1 MSRGYYGIIND
12 TIYEM
17 IANEHNLRG
26 ITYAPRNAGSV
37 SSRCFGS
44 GRYDILVNLSN
55 LTENA
60 LSNQEV
66 VKNAIAKLET
76 DKTTEITGLNSDYS
90 KMIVNYRLISGTIDS
105 PKAVVD
111 EGAIVQHTGLKP
123 VLFPLGLTDDNE
135 YVSRWA
141 LSTGAVTFKRNY
153 VQSAPIGISRHR
165 ESNYV
170 LVIDRISLVQQ
181 KYTDIHERDEHP
193 SIAYY
198 NEPYPL
204 TNDFVVLYDTAT
216 AGIQI
221 DPIYLDTAPSEF
233 NIHIAIDMNDY
244 FVVADRT
251 DITSVLDKNTEANKP
266 SGDDGSTGTLDPDHK
281 DDKSDVDSEHG
292 GNSKPDT
299 PGSDSSETP
308 TPTPSESESKSDSSD
323 KSESNTDT
331 SQSESTKDSTSES
344 NTSTSETT
352 PSESTDHSESDASK
366 DDSQGSTTD
375 DKNNSQSASD
385 TAEPAPSESESQSQ
399 SNSETSTSETTP
411 SESQSTSES
420 KSESDTSTTPPTG
433 DTTGDHSA
441 SEDDAANHA

>member
-17 IANEHNLRG
+17 IADEHNLRG
-26 ITYAPRNAGSV
+26 IVYAPRNTGSV

-44 GRYDILVNLSN
+44 GRYDISVNLSN

-111 EGAIVQHTGLKP
+111 EGAIVQNTGLKP

-141 LSTGAVTFKRNY
+141 VSTGVVTFKRNY

-181 KYTDIHERDEHP
+181 KYTDIHERDDHP

-198 NEPYPL
+198 NDPYPL
-204 TNDFVVLYDTAT
+204 SKDFVVLYDTAT
-216 AGIQI
+216 AGFQI
-221 DPIYLDTAPSEF
+221 DPIYLDTAPTEF
-233 NIHIAIDMNDY
+233 DLHIAIDMNDY

-251 DITSVLDKNTEANKP
+251 DITSVLDKNAEADKP

-292 GNSKPDT
+292 GNSKPDAS
-299 PGSDSSETP
+299 GSDSSETP
-308 TPTPSESESKSDSSD
+308 TPSESESESKSDSND
-323 KSESNTDT
+323 KSESNSDT
-331 SQSESTKDSTSES
+331 STSES
-344 NTSTSETT
+344 T
-352 PSESTDHSESDASK
+352 PSESTDHSESDTSK

-385 TAEPAPSESESQSQ
+385 TAEPAPSTSESQSQ
-399 SNSETSTSETTP
+399 SNNETSTSETTP

-420 KSESDTSTTPPTG
+420 KSESQSTTPPTG
-433 DTTGDHSA
+433 DTTGEHTA
-441 SEDDAANHA
+441 SEAETADHA

>member
-17 IANEHNLRG
+17 IADEHNLRG
-26 ITYAPRNAGSV
+26 IVYAPRNTGSV

-44 GRYDILVNLSN
+44 GRYDISVNLSN

-66 VKNAIAKLET
+66 VKNAITKLET
-76 DKTTEITGLNSDYS
+76 DKTTEITGLNIDYS

-111 EGAIVQHTGLKP
+111 EGAIVQNTGLKP

-141 LSTGAVTFKRNY
+141 VSTGVVTFKRNY

-181 KYTDIHERDEHP
+181 KYADIHERDDHP

-198 NEPYPL
+198 NDPYPISK
-204 TNDFVVLYDTAT
+204 DFVVLYDTAT
-216 AGIQI
+216 AGFQI
-221 DPIYLDTAPSEF
+221 DPIYLDTAPTEF
-233 NIHIAIDMNDY
+233 DLHIAIDMNDY

-251 DITSVLDKNTEANKP
+251 DITSVLDKNAEADKP
-266 SGDDGSTGTLDPDHK
+266 SGDDGSTGTLDPDHN

-292 GNSKPDT
+292 GNSKPDA

-308 TPTPSESESKSDSSD
+308 TPTPSESKSDSND
-323 KSESNTDT
+323 KSESNSDT
-331 SQSESTKDSTSES
+331 STSES
-344 NTSTSETT
+344 T
-352 PSESTDHSESDASK
+352 PSESTDHSESDTSK

-385 TAEPAPSESESQSQ
+385 TAEPAPSTSESQSQ

-420 KSESDTSTTPPTG
+420 KSESDTSTTSPTG
-433 DTTGDHSA
+433 DTTGEHSA
-441 SEDDAANHA
+441 SEAETADHA

>member
-26 ITYAPRNAGSV
+26 IVYTPRNAGSV

-44 GRYDILVNLSN
+44 GRYDISVNLSN

-76 DKTTEITGLNSDYS
+76 DKTTEITGLNSEYS

-111 EGAIVQHTGLKP
+111 EGAIVQNTGLKP

-141 LSTGAVTFKRNY
+141 ASTGVVTFKRNY

-165 ESNYV
+165 QSNYV

-181 KYTDIHERDEHP
+181 KYTDIHERDDHP

-204 TNDFVVLYDTAT
+204 SKDFVVLYDTAT
-216 AGIQI
+216 AGFQI
-221 DPIYLDTAPSEF
+221 DPIYLDTAPTEF
-233 NIHIAIDMNDY
+233 DIHIAIDMNDY

-251 DITSVLDKNTEANKP
+251 DITSVLDKNAEANKP

-299 PGSDSSETP
+299 PGSDSSGTP
-308 TPTPSESESKSDSSD
+308 TPTPSESGGKNDSSD

-331 SQSESTKDSTSES
+331 S
-344 NTSTSETT
+344 TSETT
-352 PSESTDHSESDASK
+352 STESTDHSEVDTSK

-375 DKNNSQSASD
+375 AKNNSQSASD
-385 TAEPAPSESESQSQ
+385 TADPAPSTSESQSQ
-399 SNSETSTSETTP
+399 SNSE
-411 SESQSTSES
+411 S
-420 KSESDTSTTPPTG
+420 KSEGDTSTNPPTG

-441 SEDDAANHA
+441 SEDESADHA

>member
-26 ITYAPRNAGSV
+26 IVYAPRNAGSV

-44 GRYDILVNLSN
+44 GRYDISVNLSN

-76 DKTTEITGLNSDYS
+76 DKTTEITGLNSEYS

-111 EGAIVQHTGLKP
+111 EGAIVQNTGLKP

-141 LSTGAVTFKRNY
+141 ASTGVVTFKRNY

-165 ESNYV
+165 QSNYV

-181 KYTDIHERDEHP
+181 KYTDIHERDDHP

-204 TNDFVVLYDTAT
+204 SKDFVVLYDTAT
-216 AGIQI
+216 AGFQI
-221 DPIYLDTAPSEF
+221 DPIYLDTAPTEF
-233 NIHIAIDMNDY
+233 DIHIAIDMNDY

-251 DITSVLDKNTEANKP
+251 DITSILDKNAEANKP

-299 PGSDSSETP
+299 PGSDSSGTP
-308 TPTPSESESKSDSSD
+308 TPTPSESGGKNDSSD

-331 SQSESTKDSTSES
+331 S
-344 NTSTSETT
+344 TSETT
-352 PSESTDHSESDASK
+352 PTESTDHSELDTSK

-375 DKNNSQSASD
+375 AKNNSQSASD
-385 TAEPAPSESESQSQ
+385 TADPAPSTSESQSQ
-399 SNSETSTSETTP
+399 SNSE
-411 SESQSTSES
+411 S
-420 KSESDTSTTPPTG
+420 KSEGDTSTNPPTG

-441 SEDDAANHA
+441 SEDETADHA

>member
-17 IANEHNLRG
+17 IADEHNLRG
-26 ITYAPRNAGSV
+26 IVYAPRNTGSV

-44 GRYDILVNLSN
+44 GRYDISVNLSN

-111 EGAIVQHTGLKP
+111 EGAIVQNTGLKP

-141 LSTGAVTFKRNY
+141 VSTGVVTFKRNY

-181 KYTDIHERDEHP
+181 KYTDIHERDDHP

-198 NEPYPL
+198 NDPYPL
-204 TNDFVVLYDTAT
+204 SKDFVVLYDTAT
-216 AGIQI
+216 AGFQI
-221 DPIYLDTAPSEF
+221 DPIYLDTAPTEF
-233 NIHIAIDMNDY
+233 DLHIAIDMNDY

-251 DITSVLDKNTEANKP
+251 DITSVLDKNAEADKP
-266 SGDDGSTGTLDPDHK
+266 SGDDGSTGTLDPDHN

-292 GNSKPDT
+292 GNSKPDA

-308 TPTPSESESKSDSSD
+308 TPSESESESKSDSND
-323 KSESNTDT
+323 KSESNSDT
-331 SQSESTKDSTSES
+331 STSES
-344 NTSTSETT
+344 T
-352 PSESTDHSESDASK
+352 PSESTDHSESDTSK

-385 TAEPAPSESESQSQ
+385 TAEPAPSTSESQSQ
-399 SNSETSTSETTP
+399 NNSETSTSETTP

-420 KSESDTSTTPPTG
+420 KSESQSTTPPTG
-433 DTTGDHSA
+433 DTTGEHTA
-441 SEDDAANHA
+441 SEAETADHA

>member
-17 IANEHNLRG
+17 IADEHNLRG
-26 ITYAPRNAGSV
+26 IVYAPRNTGSV

-44 GRYDILVNLSN
+44 GRYDISVNLSN

-111 EGAIVQHTGLKP
+111 EGAIVQNTGLKP

-141 LSTGAVTFKRNY
+141 VSTGVVTFKRNY

-181 KYTDIHERDEHP
+181 KYTDIHERDDHP

-198 NEPYPL
+198 NDPYPL
-204 TNDFVVLYDTAT
+204 SKDFVVLYDTAT
-216 AGIQI
+216 AGFQI
-221 DPIYLDTAPSEF
+221 DPIYLDTAPTEF
-233 NIHIAIDMNDY
+233 DLHIAIDMNDY

-251 DITSVLDKNTEANKP
+251 DITSVLDKNAEADKP
-266 SGDDGSTGTLDPDHK
+266 SGDDGSTGTLDPDHN

-292 GNSKPDT
+292 GNSKPDAS
-299 PGSDSSETP
+299 GSDSSETP
-308 TPTPSESESKSDSSD
+308 TPSESESESKSDSND
-323 KSESNTDT
+323 KSESNSDT
-331 SQSESTKDSTSES
+331 STSES
-344 NTSTSETT
+344 T
-352 PSESTDHSESDASK
+352 PSESTDHSESDTSK

-385 TAEPAPSESESQSQ
+385 TAEPAPSTSESQSQ
-399 SNSETSTSETTP
+399 SNNETSTSETTP

-420 KSESDTSTTPPTG
+420 KSESQSTTPPTG
-433 DTTGDHSA
+433 DTTGEHTA
-441 SEDDAANHA
+441 SEAETADHA

>member
-17 IANEHNLRG
+17 IADEHNLRG
-26 ITYAPRNAGSV
+26 IVYAPRNTGSV

-44 GRYDILVNLSN
+44 GRYVISVNLSN

-111 EGAIVQHTGLKP
+111 EGAIVQNTGLKP

-141 LSTGAVTFKRNY
+141 VSTGVVTFKRNY

-181 KYTDIHERDEHP
+181 KYTDIHERDDHP

-198 NEPYPL
+198 NDPYPL
-204 TNDFVVLYDTAT
+204 SKDFVVLYDTAT
-216 AGIQI
+216 AGFQI
-221 DPIYLDTAPSEF
+221 DPIYLDTAPTEF
-233 NIHIAIDMNDY
+233 DLHIAIDMNDY

-251 DITSVLDKNTEANKP
+251 DITSVLDKNAEADKP
-266 SGDDGSTGTLDPDHK
+266 SGDDGSTGTLDPDHN

-292 GNSKPDT
+292 GNSKPDA

-308 TPTPSESESKSDSSD
+308 TPTPSESESKSDSND
-323 KSESNTDT
+323 KSESNSDT
-331 SQSESTKDSTSES
+331 STSES
-344 NTSTSETT
+344 T
-352 PSESTDHSESDASK
+352 PSESTDHSESDTSK

-385 TAEPAPSESESQSQ
+385 TAEPAPSTSESQSQ
-399 SNSETSTSETTP
+399 SNNETSTSETTP

-420 KSESDTSTTPPTG
+420 KSESQSTTPPTG
-433 DTTGDHSA
+433 DTTGEHTA
-441 SEDDAANHA
+441 SEAETADHA

>member
-17 IANEHNLRG
+17 IADEHNLRG
-26 ITYAPRNAGSV
+26 IVYAPRNTGSV

-44 GRYDILVNLSN
+44 GRYDISVNLSN

-111 EGAIVQHTGLKP
+111 EGAIVQNTGLKP

-141 LSTGAVTFKRNY
+141 VSTGVVTFKRNY

-181 KYTDIHERDEHP
+181 KYTDIHERDDHP

-198 NEPYPL
+198 NDPYPL
-204 TNDFVVLYDTAT
+204 SKDFVVLYDTAT
-216 AGIQI
+216 AGFQI
-221 DPIYLDTAPSEF
+221 DPIYLDTAPTEF
-233 NIHIAIDMNDY
+233 DLHIAIDMNDY

-251 DITSVLDKNTEANKP
+251 DITSVLDKNAEADKP
-266 SGDDGSTGTLDPDHK
+266 SGDDGSTGTLDPDHN

-292 GNSKPDT
+292 GNSKPDA
-299 PGSDSSETP
+299 PGSDSSETH
-308 TPTPSESESKSDSSD
+308 TPTPSESESNSDSND
-323 KSESNTDT
+323 KSESNSDT
-331 SQSESTKDSTSES
+331 STSES
-344 NTSTSETT
+344 T
-352 PSESTDHSESDASK
+352 PSESTDHSESDTSK

-385 TAEPAPSESESQSQ
+385 TAEPAPSTSESQSQ
-399 SNSETSTSETTP
+399 SNNETSTSETTP

-420 KSESDTSTTPPTG
+420 KSESQSTTPPTG
-433 DTTGDHSA
+433 DTTGEHTA
-441 SEDDAANHA
+441 SEAETADHA

>member
-26 ITYAPRNAGSV
+26 IVYVPRNAGSV

-44 GRYDILVNLSN
+44 GRYDISVNLSN

-76 DKTTEITGLNSDYS
+76 DKTTEITGLNSEYS

-111 EGAIVQHTGLKP
+111 EGAIVQNTGLKP
-123 VLFPLGLTDDNE
+123 VLFQLGLTDDNE

-141 LSTGAVTFKRNY
+141 ASTGVVTFKRNY

-165 ESNYV
+165 QSNYV

-181 KYTDIHERDEHP
+181 KYTDIHERDDHP

-204 TNDFVVLYDTAT
+204 SKDFVVLYDTAT
-216 AGIQI
+216 AGFQI
-221 DPIYLDTAPSEF
+221 DPIYLDTAPTEF
-233 NIHIAIDMNDY
+233 DIHIAIDMNDY

-251 DITSVLDKNTEANKP
+251 DITSVLDKNAEANRP

-299 PGSDSSETP
+299 PGSDSSGTP
-308 TPTPSESESKSDSSD
+308 TPTPSESGGKNDSSD

-331 SQSESTKDSTSES
+331 S
-344 NTSTSETT
+344 TSETT
-352 PSESTDHSESDASK
+352 PTESTDHSEFDTSK

-375 DKNNSQSASD
+375 AKNNSQSASD
-385 TAEPAPSESESQSQ
+385 TADPAPSTSESQSQ
-399 SNSETSTSETTP
+399 SNSE
-411 SESQSTSES
+411 S
-420 KSESDTSTTPPTG
+420 KSEGDTSTNPPTG

-441 SEDDAANHA
+441 SEDETADHA

>member
-26 ITYAPRNAGSV
+26 IVYAPRNAGSV

-44 GRYDILVNLSN
+44 GRYDISVNLSN

-76 DKTTEITGLNSDYS
+76 DKTTEITGLNSEYS

-111 EGAIVQHTGLKP
+111 EGAIVQNTGLKP

-141 LSTGAVTFKRNY
+141 ASTGVVTFKRNY

-165 ESNYV
+165 QSNYV

-181 KYTDIHERDEHP
+181 KYTDIHERDDHP

-204 TNDFVVLYDTAT
+204 SKDFVVLYDTAT
-216 AGIQI
+216 AGFQI
-221 DPIYLDTAPSEF
+221 DPIYLDTAPTEF
-233 NIHIAIDMNDY
+233 DIHIAIDMNDY

-251 DITSVLDKNTEANKP
+251 DITSVLDKNAEANKP

-299 PGSDSSETP
+299 PGSDSSGTP
-308 TPTPSESESKSDSSD
+308 TPTPSESGGKNDSSD

-331 SQSESTKDSTSES
+331 S
-344 NTSTSETT
+344 TSETT
-352 PSESTDHSESDASK
+352 PTESTDHSEFDTSK

-375 DKNNSQSASD
+375 AKNNSQSASD
-385 TAEPAPSESESQSQ
+385 TAEPASSTSESQSQ
-399 SNSETSTSETTP
+399 SNSE
-411 SESQSTSES
+411 S
-420 KSESDTSTTPPTG
+420 KSEGDTSTTPPTG

-441 SEDDAANHA
+441 SEDETADHA

>member
-17 IANEHNLRG
+17 IADEHNLRG
-26 ITYAPRNAGSV
+26 IVYAPRNTGSV

-44 GRYDILVNLSN
+44 GRYDISVNLSN

-111 EGAIVQHTGLKP
+111 EGAIVQNSGLKP

-141 LSTGAVTFKRNY
+141 VSTGVVTFKRNY

-181 KYTDIHERDEHP
+181 KYTDIHERDDHP

-198 NEPYPL
+198 NDPYPL
-204 TNDFVVLYDTAT
+204 SKDFVVLYDTAT
-216 AGIQI
+216 AGFQI
-221 DPIYLDTAPSEF
+221 DPIYLDTAPTEF
-233 NIHIAIDMNDY
+233 DLHIAIDMNDY

-251 DITSVLDKNTEANKP
+251 DITSVLDKNVEADKP
-266 SGDDGSTGTLDPDHK
+266 SGDDGSTGTLDPDHN

-292 GNSKPDT
+292 GNSKPDA

-308 TPTPSESESKSDSSD
+308 TPTPSESESESKSDSND
-323 KSESNTDT
+323 KSESNSDT
-331 SQSESTKDSTSES
+331 STSES
-344 NTSTSETT
+344 T
-352 PSESTDHSESDASK
+352 PSESTDHSESDTSK

-385 TAEPAPSESESQSQ
+385 TAEPAPSTSESQSQ

-420 KSESDTSTTPPTG
+420 KSESDTSTTSPTG
-433 DTTGDHSA
+433 DTTGAHSA
-441 SEDDAANHA
+441 SEAETADHA

>member
-17 IANEHNLRG
+17 IADEHNLRG
-26 ITYAPRNAGSV
+26 IVYAPRNTGSV

-44 GRYDILVNLSN
+44 GRYDISVNLSN

-111 EGAIVQHTGLKP
+111 EGAIVQNTGLKP

-141 LSTGAVTFKRNY
+141 VSTGVVTFKRNY

-181 KYTDIHERDEHP
+181 KYTDIHERDDHP

-198 NEPYPL
+198 NDPYPL
-204 TNDFVVLYDTAT
+204 SKDFVVLYDTAT
-216 AGIQI
+216 AGFQI
-221 DPIYLDTAPSEF
+221 DPIYLDTAPTEF
-233 NIHIAIDMNDY
+233 DLHIAIDMNDY

-251 DITSVLDKNTEANKP
+251 DITSVLDKNAEADKP
-266 SGDDGSTGTLDPDHK
+266 SGDDGSTGTLDPDHN

-292 GNSKPDT
+292 GNSKPDA

-308 TPTPSESESKSDSSD
+308 TSTPSESESKSDSND
-323 KSESNTDT
+323 KSESNSDT
-331 SQSESTKDSTSES
+331 STSES
-344 NTSTSETT
+344 T
-352 PSESTDHSESDASK
+352 PSESTDHSESDTSK

-385 TAEPAPSESESQSQ
+385 TAEPASSTSESQSQ
-399 SNSETSTSETTP
+399 SNNETSTSETTP

-420 KSESDTSTTPPTG
+420 KSESQSTTPPTG
-433 DTTGDHSA
+433 DTTGEHTA
-441 SEDDAANHA
+441 SEAETADHA

>member
-26 ITYAPRNAGSV
+26 IVYAPRNAGSV

-44 GRYDILVNLSN
+44 GRYDISVNLSN

-76 DKTTEITGLNSDYS
+76 DKTTEITGLNSEYS

-111 EGAIVQHTGLKP
+111 EGAIVQNTGLKP

-141 LSTGAVTFKRNY
+141 ASTGVVTFKRNY

-165 ESNYV
+165 QSSYV

-181 KYTDIHERDEHP
+181 KYTDIHERDDHP

-204 TNDFVVLYDTAT
+204 SKDFVVLYDTAT
-216 AGIQI
+216 AGFQI
-221 DPIYLDTAPSEF
+221 DPIYLDTAPTEF
-233 NIHIAIDMNDY
+233 DIHIAIDMNDY

-251 DITSVLDKNTEANKP
+251 DITSVLDKNAEANKP

-292 GNSKPDT
+292 GNSKP
-299 PGSDSSETP
+299 ETP
-308 TPTPSESESKSDSSD
+308 TPTPSESGGKSDSSD

-331 SQSESTKDSTSES
+331 STSEI
-344 NTSTSETT
+344 T
-352 PSESTDHSESDASK
+352 PSESMNHSKSDTSK
-366 DDSQGSTTD
+366 DDSQRSTTD

-385 TAEPAPSESESQSQ
+385 TAEPEPSTSESQSQ
-399 SNSETSTSETTP
+399 SN
-411 SESQSTSES
+411 SES

-441 SEDDAANHA
+441 SEDGTADHA

>member
-26 ITYAPRNAGSV
+26 IVYAPRNAGSV

-44 GRYDILVNLSN
+44 GRYDISVNLSN

-76 DKTTEITGLNSDYS
+76 DKTTEITGLNSEYS

-111 EGAIVQHTGLKP
+111 EGAIVQNTGLKP

-141 LSTGAVTFKRNY
+141 TSTGVVTFKRNY

-165 ESNYV
+165 EGNYV

-181 KYTDIHERDEHP
+181 KYTDIHERDDHP

-198 NEPYPL
+198 NDPYPL
-204 TNDFVVLYDTAT
+204 SKDFVVLYDTAT
-216 AGIQI
+216 AGFHI
-221 DPIYLDTAPSEF
+221 DPIYLDTAPTEF
-233 NIHIAIDMNDY
+233 DLHIAIDMNDY

-251 DITSVLDKNTEANKP
+251 DITSVLDKNAEANKP

-299 PGSDSSETP
+299 PGPGSSEPP
-308 TPTPSESESKSDSSD
+308 TTTPSG
-323 KSESNTDT
+323 SESNT
-331 SQSESTKDSTSES
+331 TK
-344 NTSTSETT
+344 
-352 PSESTDHSESDASK
+352 PTDHPESGGSK
-366 DDSQGSTTD
+366 DDSQGGTTD
-375 DKNNSQSASD
+375 GKNNSQSASD
-385 TAEPAPSESESQSQ
+385 TAEPAPS
-399 SNSETSTSETTP
+399 TSTSE
-411 SESQSTSES
+411 SHSQSTSES
-420 KSESDTSTTPPTG
+420 TSEHDTSVNPPTG

-441 SEDDAANHA
+441 SEDDATDHV

>member
-17 IANEHNLRG
+17 IADEHNLRG
-26 ITYAPRNAGSV
+26 IVYAPRNTGSV

-44 GRYDILVNLSN
+44 GRYDISVNLSN

-111 EGAIVQHTGLKP
+111 EGAIVQNTGLKP

-141 LSTGAVTFKRNY
+141 VSTGVVTFKRNY

-181 KYTDIHERDEHP
+181 KYTDIHERDDHP

-198 NEPYPL
+198 NDPYPL
-204 TNDFVVLYDTAT
+204 SKDFVVLYDTAT
-216 AGIQI
+216 AGFQI
-221 DPIYLDTAPSEF
+221 DPIYLDTAPAEF
-233 NIHIAIDMNDY
+233 DLHIAIDMNDY

-251 DITSVLDKNTEANKP
+251 DITSVLDKNAEADKP
-266 SGDDGSTGTLDPDHK
+266 SGDDGSTGTLDPDHN

-292 GNSKPDT
+292 GNSKPDA

-308 TPTPSESESKSDSSD
+308 TPSESESESKSDSND
-323 KSESNTDT
+323 KSESNSDT
-331 SQSESTKDSTSES
+331 STSES
-344 NTSTSETT
+344 T
-352 PSESTDHSESDASK
+352 PSESTDHSESDTSK

-385 TAEPAPSESESQSQ
+385 TAEPAPSTSESQSQ
-399 SNSETSTSETTP
+399 NNSETSTSETTP

-420 KSESDTSTTPPTG
+420 KSESQSTTPPTG
-433 DTTGDHSA
+433 DTTGEHTA
-441 SEDDAANHA
+441 SEAETADHA

>member
-26 ITYAPRNAGSV
+26 IVYAPRNAGSV

-44 GRYDILVNLSN
+44 GRYDISVNLSN

-76 DKTTEITGLNSDYS
+76 DKTTEITGLNSEYS

-111 EGAIVQHTGLKP
+111 EGAIVQNTGLKP

-141 LSTGAVTFKRNY
+141 ASTGVVTFKRNY

-165 ESNYV
+165 QSNYV

-181 KYTDIHERDEHP
+181 KYTDIHERDDHP

-204 TNDFVVLYDTAT
+204 SKDFVVLYDTAT
-216 AGIQI
+216 AGFQI
-221 DPIYLDTAPSEF
+221 DPIYLDTAPTEF
-233 NIHIAIDMNDY
+233 DIHIAIDMNDY

-251 DITSVLDKNTEANKP
+251 DITSVLDKNAEANKP

-308 TPTPSESESKSDSSD
+308 TPTPSESGGKNDSSD

-331 SQSESTKDSTSES
+331 S
-344 NTSTSETT
+344 TSETT
-352 PSESTDHSESDASK
+352 PTESTDHSEFDTSK

-375 DKNNSQSASD
+375 AKNNSQSASD
-385 TAEPAPSESESQSQ
+385 TAEPAPSTSESQSQ
-399 SNSETSTSETTP
+399 SNSE
-411 SESQSTSES
+411 S
-420 KSESDTSTTPPTG
+420 KSEGDTSTTPPTG

-441 SEDDAANHA
+441 SEDETADHA

>member
-17 IANEHNLRG
+17 IADEHNLRG
-26 ITYAPRNAGSV
+26 IVYAPRNTGSV

-44 GRYDILVNLSN
+44 GRYDISVNLSN

-66 VKNAIAKLET
+66 VKNAITKLET
-76 DKTTEITGLNSDYS
+76 DKTTEITGLNIDYS

-111 EGAIVQHTGLKP
+111 EGAIVQNSGLKP

-141 LSTGAVTFKRNY
+141 VSTGVVTFKRNY

-181 KYTDIHERDEHP
+181 KYTDIHERDDHP

-198 NEPYPL
+198 NDPYPL
-204 TNDFVVLYDTAT
+204 SKDFVVLYDTAT
-216 AGIQI
+216 AGFQI
-221 DPIYLDTAPSEF
+221 DPIYLDTAPTEF
-233 NIHIAIDMNDY
+233 DLHIAIDMNDY

-251 DITSVLDKNTEANKP
+251 DITSVLDKNAEADKP
-266 SGDDGSTGTLDPDHK
+266 SGDDGSTGTLDPDHN

-292 GNSKPDT
+292 GNSKPDA

-308 TPTPSESESKSDSSD
+308 TPTPSESESKSDSND
-323 KSESNTDT
+323 KSESNSDT
-331 SQSESTKDSTSES
+331 STSES
-344 NTSTSETT
+344 T
-352 PSESTDHSESDASK
+352 PSESTDHSESDTSK
-366 DDSQGSTTD
+366 DDSQGSATD

-385 TAEPAPSESESQSQ
+385 TAEPAPSTSESQSQ
-399 SNSETSTSETTP
+399 SNNETSTSETTP

-420 KSESDTSTTPPTG
+420 KSESQSTTPPTG
-433 DTTGDHSA
+433 DTTGEHTA
-441 SEDDAANHA
+441 SEAETADHA

>member
-17 IANEHNLRG
+17 IADEHNLRG
-26 ITYAPRNAGSV
+26 IVYAPRNTGSV

-44 GRYDILVNLSN
+44 GRYDISVNLSN

-111 EGAIVQHTGLKP
+111 EGAIVQNTGLKP

-141 LSTGAVTFKRNY
+141 VSSGVVTFKRNY

-181 KYTDIHERDEHP
+181 KYTDIHEHDDHP

-198 NEPYPL
+198 NDPYPL
-204 TNDFVVLYDTAT
+204 SKDFVVLYDTAT
-216 AGIQI
+216 AGFQI
-221 DPIYLDTAPSEF
+221 DPIYLDTAPTEF
-233 NIHIAIDMNDY
+233 DLHIAIDMNDY

-251 DITSVLDKNTEANKP
+251 DITSVLDKNADADKP
-266 SGDDGSTGTLDPDHK
+266 SGDDGSTGTLDPDHN

-292 GNSKPDT
+292 GNSKPDA

-308 TPTPSESESKSDSSD
+308 TPTPSESESKSDSND
-323 KSESNTDT
+323 KSESNSDT
-331 SQSESTKDSTSES
+331 STSES
-344 NTSTSETT
+344 T
-352 PSESTDHSESDASK
+352 PSESTDHSESDTSK

-385 TAEPAPSESESQSQ
+385 TAEPAPSTSESQSQ
-399 SNSETSTSETTP
+399 SNNETSTSETTP

-420 KSESDTSTTPPTG
+420 KSESQSTTPPTG
-433 DTTGDHSA
+433 DTTGEHTA
-441 SEDDAANHA
+441 SEAETADHA

>member
-44 GRYDILVNLSN
+44 ARYDILVNLSN

-76 DKTTEITGLNSDYS
+76 DKTTEITGLNNDYS

-216 AGIQI
+216 EGIQI
-221 DPIYLDTAPSEF
+221 DPIYFDTAPSEF
-233 NIHIAIDMNDY
+233 SLHIAIDMNDY

-251 DITSVLDKNTEANKP
+251 DITSVLDKNAEANKP

-281 DDKSDVDSEHG
+281 DDKSDIDSEHG

-299 PGSDSSETP
+299 PGSDSSE

-344 NTSTSETT
+344 NASTSETA

-385 TAEPAPSESESQSQ
+385 TAEPAPSTSESQSQ
-399 SNSETSTSETTP
+399 SNSETSTSETKP

-420 KSESDTSTTPPTG
+420 KSESDTTTTPPTG

-441 SEDDAANHA
+441 SEDDAAEHA

>member
-17 IANEHNLRG
+17 IADEHNLRG
-26 ITYAPRNAGSV
+26 IVYAPRNTGSV

-44 GRYDILVNLSN
+44 GRYDISVNLSN

-111 EGAIVQHTGLKP
+111 EGAIVQNTGLKP

-141 LSTGAVTFKRNY
+141 VSTGVVTFKRNY

-181 KYTDIHERDEHP
+181 KYTDIHERDDHP

-198 NEPYPL
+198 NDPYPL
-204 TNDFVVLYDTAT
+204 SKDFVVLYDTAT
-216 AGIQI
+216 AGFQI
-221 DPIYLDTAPSEF
+221 DPIYLDTAPTEF
-233 NIHIAIDMNDY
+233 DLHIAIDMNDY

-251 DITSVLDKNTEANKP
+251 DITSVLDKNAEADKP
-266 SGDDGSTGTLDPDHK
+266 SGDDGSTGTLDPDHN

-292 GNSKPDT
+292 GNSKPDAS
-299 PGSDSSETP
+299 GSDSSETP
-308 TPTPSESESKSDSSD
+308 TPSESESESKSDSND
-323 KSESNTDT
+323 KSESNSDT
-331 SQSESTKDSTSES
+331 STSES
-344 NTSTSETT
+344 T
-352 PSESTDHSESDASK
+352 PSESTDHSESDTSK

-385 TAEPAPSESESQSQ
+385 TAEPAPSTSESQSQ
-399 SNSETSTSETTP
+399 NNSETSTSETTP

-420 KSESDTSTTPPTG
+420 KSESQSTTPPTG
-433 DTTGDHSA
+433 DTTGEHSA
-441 SEDDAANHA
+441 SEAETADHA

>member
-26 ITYAPRNAGSV
+26 IVYAPRNAGSV

-44 GRYDILVNLSN
+44 GRYDISVNLSN

-76 DKTTEITGLNSDYS
+76 DKTTEITGLNSEYS

-111 EGAIVQHTGLKP
+111 EGAIVQNTGLKP

-141 LSTGAVTFKRNY
+141 ASTGVVTFKRNY

-165 ESNYV
+165 QSNYV

-181 KYTDIHERDEHP
+181 KYTDIHERDDHP
-193 SIAYY
+193 SVAYY

-204 TNDFVVLYDTAT
+204 SKDFVVLYDTAT
-216 AGIQI
+216 AGFQI
-221 DPIYLDTAPSEF
+221 DPIYLDTAPTEF
-233 NIHIAIDMNDY
+233 DIHIAIDMNDY

-251 DITSVLDKNTEANKP
+251 DITSVLDKNAEANKP

-292 GNSKPDT
+292 GNSKPDA
-299 PGSDSSETP
+299 PGSDSSGTP
-308 TPTPSESESKSDSSD
+308 TPTPSENGGKNDSSD

-331 SQSESTKDSTSES
+331 S
-344 NTSTSETT
+344 TSETSQT
-352 PSESTDHSESDASK
+352 ESTDHSEFDTSK

-375 DKNNSQSASD
+375 VKNNSQSASD
-385 TAEPAPSESESQSQ
+385 TAEPAPSTSESQSQ
-399 SNSETSTSETTP
+399 SNSE
-411 SESQSTSES
+411 S
-420 KSESDTSTTPPTG
+420 KSEGDTSTTPPTG

-441 SEDDAANHA
+441 SEDETADHA

>member
-17 IANEHNLRG
+17 IANEHNLHG
-26 ITYAPRNAGSV
+26 IVYAPRNAGSV

-44 GRYDILVNLSN
+44 GRYDISVNLSN

-76 DKTTEITGLNSDYS
+76 DKTTEITGLNSEYS

-111 EGAIVQHTGLKP
+111 EGAIVQNTGLKP

-141 LSTGAVTFKRNY
+141 ASTGVVTFKRNY

-165 ESNYV
+165 QSSYV

-181 KYTDIHERDEHP
+181 KYTDIHERDDHP

-204 TNDFVVLYDTAT
+204 SKDFVVLYDTAT
-216 AGIQI
+216 AGFQI
-221 DPIYLDTAPSEF
+221 DPIYLDTAPTEF
-233 NIHIAIDMNDY
+233 DIHIAIDMNDY

-251 DITSVLDKNTEANKP
+251 DITSVLDKNAEANKP

-292 GNSKPDT
+292 GNSKP
-299 PGSDSSETP
+299 ETP
-308 TPTPSESESKSDSSD
+308 TPTPSESGGKSDSSD

-331 SQSESTKDSTSES
+331 STSEI
-344 NTSTSETT
+344 T
-352 PSESTDHSESDASK
+352 PSESMNHSKSDTSK

-385 TAEPAPSESESQSQ
+385 TAEPEPSTSESQSQ
-399 SNSETSTSETTP
+399 SNSE
-411 SESQSTSES
+411 S
-420 KSESDTSTTPPTG
+420 KSESDTTTTPPTG

-441 SEDDAANHA
+441 SEDETADHA

>member
-26 ITYAPRNAGSV
+26 IVYAPRNAGSV

-44 GRYDILVNLSN
+44 GRYDISVNLSN

-76 DKTTEITGLNSDYS
+76 DKTTEITGLNSEYS

-111 EGAIVQHTGLKP
+111 EGAIVQNTGLKP

-141 LSTGAVTFKRNY
+141 ASTGVVTFKRNY

-165 ESNYV
+165 QSNYV

-181 KYTDIHERDEHP
+181 KYTDIHERDDHP

-204 TNDFVVLYDTAT
+204 SKDFVVLYDTAT
-216 AGIQI
+216 AGFQI
-221 DPIYLDTAPSEF
+221 DPIYLDTAPTEF
-233 NIHIAIDMNDY
+233 DIHIAIDMNDY

-251 DITSVLDKNTEANKP
+251 DITSVLDKNAEANEP

-299 PGSDSSETP
+299 PGSDSSGTP
-308 TPTPSESESKSDSSD
+308 TPTPSESGGKNDSSD

-331 SQSESTKDSTSES
+331 S
-344 NTSTSETT
+344 TSETT
-352 PSESTDHSESDASK
+352 PTESTDHSEFDTCK

-375 DKNNSQSASD
+375 AKNNSQSASD
-385 TAEPAPSESESQSQ
+385 TAEPAPSTSESQSQ
-399 SNSETSTSETTP
+399 SNSE
-411 SESQSTSES
+411 S
-420 KSESDTSTTPPTG
+420 KSEGDTSTTPPTG

-441 SEDDAANHA
+441 SEDETADHA

>member
-17 IANEHNLRG
+17 IADEHNLRG
-26 ITYAPRNAGSV
+26 IVYAPRNTGSV

-44 GRYDILVNLSN
+44 GRYDISVNLSN

-111 EGAIVQHTGLKP
+111 EGAIVQNTGLKP

-141 LSTGAVTFKRNY
+141 VSTGVVTFKRNY

-181 KYTDIHERDEHP
+181 KYTDIHEHDDHP

-198 NEPYPL
+198 NDPYPL
-204 TNDFVVLYDTAT
+204 SKDFVVLYDTAT
-216 AGIQI
+216 AGFQI
-221 DPIYLDTAPSEF
+221 DPIYLDTAPTEF
-233 NIHIAIDMNDY
+233 DLHIAIDMNDY

-251 DITSVLDKNTEANKP
+251 DITSVLDKNAEADKP
-266 SGDDGSTGTLDPDHK
+266 SGDDGSTGTLDPDHN

-292 GNSKPDT
+292 GNSKPDA

-308 TPTPSESESKSDSSD
+308 TPTPSESESKSDSND
-323 KSESNTDT
+323 KSESNSDT
-331 SQSESTKDSTSES
+331 STSES
-344 NTSTSETT
+344 T
-352 PSESTDHSESDASK
+352 PSESTDHSESDTSK

-385 TAEPAPSESESQSQ
+385 TAEPAPSTSESQSQ
-399 SNSETSTSETTP
+399 SNNETSTSETTP

-420 KSESDTSTTPPTG
+420 KSESQSTTPPTG
-433 DTTGDHSA
+433 DTTGEHTA
-441 SEDDAANHA
+441 SEAETADHA

>member
-17 IANEHNLRG
+17 IADEHNLRG
-26 ITYAPRNAGSV
+26 IVYAPRNTGSV

-44 GRYDILVNLSN
+44 GRYDISVNLSN

-111 EGAIVQHTGLKP
+111 EGAIVQNTGLKP

-141 LSTGAVTFKRNY
+141 VSTGVVTFKRNY

-181 KYTDIHERDEHP
+181 KYTDIHERDDHP

-198 NEPYPL
+198 NDPYPL
-204 TNDFVVLYDTAT
+204 SKDFVVLYDTAT
-216 AGIQI
+216 AGFQI
-221 DPIYLDTAPSEF
+221 DPIYLDTAPTEF
-233 NIHIAIDMNDY
+233 DLHIAIDMNDY

-251 DITSVLDKNTEANKP
+251 DITSVLDKNAEADKP
-266 SGDDGSTGTLDPDHK
+266 SGDDGSTGTLDPDHN

-292 GNSKPDT
+292 GNSKPDA

-308 TPTPSESESKSDSSD
+308 TPSESESESKSDSND
-323 KSESNTDT
+323 KSESNSDT
-331 SQSESTKDSTSES
+331 STSES
-344 NTSTSETT
+344 T
-352 PSESTDHSESDASK
+352 PSESTDHSESDTSK

-385 TAEPAPSESESQSQ
+385 TAEPAPSTSESQSQ
-399 SNSETSTSETTP
+399 SNNETSTSETTP

-420 KSESDTSTTPPTG
+420 KSESQSTTPPTG
-433 DTTGDHSA
+433 DTTGEHTA
-441 SEDDAANHA
+441 SEAETADHA

>member
-26 ITYAPRNAGSV
+26 IVYAPRNAGSV

-44 GRYDILVNLSN
+44 GRYDISVNLSN

-76 DKTTEITGLNSDYS
+76 DKTTEITGLNSEYS

-111 EGAIVQHTGLKP
+111 EGAIVQNTGLKP

-141 LSTGAVTFKRNY
+141 TSTGVVTFKRNY

-181 KYTDIHERDEHP
+181 KYTDIHERDDHP

-198 NEPYPL
+198 NDPYPL
-204 TNDFVVLYDTAT
+204 SKDFVVLYDTAT
-216 AGIQI
+216 AGFHI
-221 DPIYLDTAPSEF
+221 DPIYLDTAPTEF
-233 NIHIAIDMNDY
+233 DLHIAIDMNDY

-251 DITSVLDKNTEANKP
+251 DITSVLDKNVEANKP

-308 TPTPSESESKSDSSD
+308 TPTPSESEGKSDSSD
-323 KSESNTDT
+323 KSKSNTDT
-331 SQSESTKDSTSES
+331 STSEITQSE
-344 NTSTSETT
+344 
-352 PSESTDHSESDASK
+352 PTDHSESDTSK

-375 DKNNSQSASD
+375 GKNKSQSASD
-385 TAEPAPSESESQSQ
+385 TAEPAPSTSESQSQ
-399 SNSETSTSETTP
+399 SNSETSTSEPKP

-420 KSESDTSTTPPTG
+420 NSESDTSTTPTTG

-441 SEDDAANHA
+441 SEDETADHV

>member
-17 IANEHNLRG
+17 IADEHNLRG
-26 ITYAPRNAGSV
+26 IVYAPRNTGSV

-44 GRYDILVNLSN
+44 GRYDISVNLSN

-111 EGAIVQHTGLKP
+111 EGAIVQNTGLKP

-141 LSTGAVTFKRNY
+141 VSTGVVTFKRNY

-181 KYTDIHERDEHP
+181 KYTDIHERDDHP

-198 NEPYPL
+198 NDPYPL
-204 TNDFVVLYDTAT
+204 SKDFVVLYDTAT
-216 AGIQI
+216 AGFQI
-221 DPIYLDTAPSEF
+221 DPIYLDTTPTEF
-233 NIHIAIDMNDY
+233 DLHITIDMNDY

-251 DITSVLDKNTEANKP
+251 DITSVLDKNAEADKP
-266 SGDDGSTGTLDPDHK
+266 SGDDGSTGTLDPDHN

-292 GNSKPDT
+292 GNSKPDA

-308 TPTPSESESKSDSSD
+308 TPTPSESESESKSDSND
-323 KSESNTDT
+323 KSESNSDT
-331 SQSESTKDSTSES
+331 STSES
-344 NTSTSETT
+344 T
-352 PSESTDHSESDASK
+352 PSESTDHSESDTSK
-366 DDSQGSTTD
+366 DDSEGSTTD

-385 TAEPAPSESESQSQ
+385 TAEPAPSTSESQSQ
-399 SNSETSTSETTP
+399 SNNETSTSETTP

-420 KSESDTSTTPPTG
+420 KSESQSTTPPTG
-433 DTTGDHSA
+433 DTTGEHTA
-441 SEDDAANHA
+441 SEAETADHA

>member
-17 IANEHNLRG
+17 IANDHNLRG
-26 ITYAPRNAGSV
+26 IVYAPRNAGSV

-44 GRYDILVNLSN
+44 GRYDISVNLSN

-76 DKTTEITGLNSDYS
+76 DKTTEITGLNSEYS

-111 EGAIVQHTGLKP
+111 EGAIVQNTGLKP

-141 LSTGAVTFKRNY
+141 ASTGVVTFKRNY
-153 VQSAPIGISRHR
+153 VYSAPIGISRHR
-165 ESNYV
+165 QSNYV

-181 KYTDIHERDEHP
+181 KYTDIHERDDHP

-204 TNDFVVLYDTAT
+204 SKDFVVLYDTAT
-216 AGIQI
+216 AGFQI
-221 DPIYLDTAPSEF
+221 DPIYLDTAPTEF
-233 NIHIAIDMNDY
+233 DIHIAIDMNDY

-251 DITSVLDKNTEANKP
+251 DITSILDKNAEANKP

-299 PGSDSSETP
+299 PGSDSSGTP
-308 TPTPSESESKSDSSD
+308 TPTPSESGGKNDSSD

-331 SQSESTKDSTSES
+331 S
-344 NTSTSETT
+344 TSETT
-352 PSESTDHSESDASK
+352 PTESTDHSELDTSK

-375 DKNNSQSASD
+375 AKNNSQSASD
-385 TAEPAPSESESQSQ
+385 TADPAPSTSESQSQ
-399 SNSETSTSETTP
+399 SNSE
-411 SESQSTSES
+411 S
-420 KSESDTSTTPPTG
+420 KSEGDTSTNPPTG

-441 SEDDAANHA
+441 SEDETADHA